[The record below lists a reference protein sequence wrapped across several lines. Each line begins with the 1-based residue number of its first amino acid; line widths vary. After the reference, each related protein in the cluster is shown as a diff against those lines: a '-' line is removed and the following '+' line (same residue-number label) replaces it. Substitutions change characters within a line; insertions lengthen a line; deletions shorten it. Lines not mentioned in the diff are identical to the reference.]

1 MTQPATGTLGTD
13 IDTRAPAIEERLI
26 EWRRHFHRHPEL
38 SNREAGTAAFVAR
51 HLETLGMEVRTGIA
65 HTGVAGVLRGG
76 RPGPVVALRADMD
89 ALPVEEQ
96 VELPFASK
104 VRTTYEGHDVGV
116 MHACGHD
123 AHTAILLAT
132 AEILA
137 GLRDRLPGTVKFIFQ
152 PAEESPPE
160 GEDGGADM
168 MIREGVLDNP
178 SPEAI
183 FGLHVIAGIETG
195 RIGYRAGPTM
205 ASSDE
210 LRIVLHGRQT
220 HGAMPWL
227 GIDPIVVASQIV
239 LGLQTIAS
247 RQIDITCEPALITV
261 SCMHG
266 GVRSNIIPDHLEML
280 GTIRTFDQR
289 MREDIRARVTR
300 TAEMIAAS
308 AGARAEVTIR
318 PGYDVTVNHPGLTER
333 MAPTLARVAGE
344 HRTFLAPKLTG
355 SEDFSKYLQRIP
367 GVFFF
372 LGITPPG
379 TEPHRVAPNHSPHFY
394 VDEAGL
400 LLGVRALAHL
410 AVDYLEGR

>member
-1 MTQPATGTLGTD
+1 MTQLATSTLGD
-13 IDTRAPAIEERLI
+13 EIDARAPGIEARLI
-26 EWRRHFHRHPEL
+26 EWRRHLHRHPEL

-51 HLETLGMEVRTGIA
+51 HLESLGMEVRTGIA

-104 VRTTYEGHDVGV
+104 ARTTYEGQEVGV

-168 MIREGVLDNP
+168 MVREGVLENP
-178 SPEAI
+178 APEAI

-227 GIDPIVVASQIV
+227 GVDPIVVASQIV

-280 GTIRTFDQR
+280 GTIRTFDQG
-289 MREDIRARVTR
+289 MREDIRARVR
-300 TAEMIAAS
+300 QTAEMIARS
-308 AGARAEVTIR
+308 AGARAEVSIR

-344 HRTFLAPKLTG
+344 DRTFLSPKLTG

-379 TEPHRVAPNHSPHFY
+379 TEPHKVAPNHSPHFY
-394 VDEAGL
+394 VDESGL